1 MLGLVTGAN
10 REVSGL
16 RARVNQ
22 LENALEQRGR
32 ELQEHEQ
39 TIQSLQM
46 ALDQATDGQQ
56 FASALYKTLDRFGQT
71 LIALQTTLT
80 NLSNA
85 HRKEKETASHAA
97 KESREAKNSTQQMVS
112 DLHQVIATISEAVSN
127 VDSLVNR
134 VESIDQVVNL
144 IDGISDQTNLLAL
157 NAAIE
162 AARAGEHGRGF
173 AVVADEVRGLSSRTH
188 EATDEISGEV
198 QVIQAGAKDTTAIMQ
213 QMFEASNHLAT
224 TGQQTSESIQ
234 NLVDLSGQMEV
245 TITTGALRGFVEL
258 AKADHLV
265 YKFNIYR
272 VLMGKSDMTEDD
284 FADHTSCRLG
294 KWYFEGDGHECFSR
308 LPGFVEMDQP
318 HQRVHSHGKA
328 AVAAYYTGDHT
339 LCIDETEKMEI
350 ASIEVLNHLE
360 SMASAGENDT
370 DLICHQ

>member
-16 RARVNQ
+16 RARIDQ

-32 ELQEHEQ
+32 ELQEREQ
-39 TIQSLQM
+39 TIQSLQKD
-46 ALDQATDGQQ
+46 LDQAAVEEQ
-56 FASALYKTLDRFGQT
+56 FASALYKTLDRFGHT

-97 KESREAKNSTQQMVS
+97 KESIEAKKGTQQMVK
-112 DLHQVIATISEAVSN
+112 DVHQVITTISEAVAN
-127 VDSLVNR
+127 VDNLVNR
-134 VESIDQVVNL
+134 VEAIDQVVNL

-188 EATDEISGEV
+188 EATDEISCEV
-198 QVIQAGAKDTTAIMQ
+198 QVIQSGARDTTAIMQ
-213 QMFEASNHLAT
+213 QMSESSNHLAM
-224 TGQQTSESIQ
+224 TGQQASEIIQ
-234 NLVDLSGQMEV
+234 NLVELSGQMEV
-245 TITTGALRGFVEL
+245 TINAGALRGFVEL

-272 VLMGKSDMTEDD
+272 VLMGKSDMTADD

-294 KWYFEGDGHECFSR
+294 KWYFEGDGHDCFSR
-308 LPGFVEMDQP
+308 LPGFIEMDQP
-318 HQRVHSHGKA
+318 HQRVHTHGKA
-328 AVAAYYTGDHT
+328 AVAAYYAGDHGT
-339 LCIDETEKMEI
+339 CIDETEKMEA
-350 ASIEVLNHLE
+350 ASVEVLNHLE
-360 SMASAGENDT
+360 SMAVAGENDT
-370 DLICHQ
+370 DLICHK